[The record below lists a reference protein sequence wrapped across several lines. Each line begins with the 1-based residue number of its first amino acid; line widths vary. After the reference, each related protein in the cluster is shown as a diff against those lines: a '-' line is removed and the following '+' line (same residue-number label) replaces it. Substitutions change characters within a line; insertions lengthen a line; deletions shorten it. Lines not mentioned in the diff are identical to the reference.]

1 MQQQHQQQ
9 QQQQQQLQ
17 TQQQMQTDI
26 VDLKNLNQQ
35 QQQLQQQQQQQQ
47 QQNQQQQSNAPS
59 TFQLVH
65 VRIPPNIDVSSKVA
79 RSGQVS
85 TAFINDGI
93 SLMIYKRDENTDSV
107 LLLNKDLFLLHSKHY
122 LISKDVSG
130 LLMRLCPV

>member
-1 MQQQHQQQ
+1 
-9 QQQQQQLQ
+9 
-17 TQQQMQTDI
+17 
-26 VDLKNLNQQ
+26 
-35 QQQLQQQQQQQQ
+35 
-47 QQNQQQQSNAPS
+47 
-59 TFQLVH
+59 VH

-93 SLMIYKRDENTDSV
+93 SLMIYKLDENTDSV